1 MSVVRLILLSDVHV
15 GVHCDL
21 DQIDELERWVPEA
34 EPTGIV
40 VAGDLTQRARHGE
53 FQRALALVNRL
64 RRTAPVLVVPGNHD
78 VQWWASPLHL
88 LGTRRLH
95 AKYRRY
101 FPELTPTL
109 AVPGALLVGTLS
121 AHGVAPGS
129 MTWNLRDIAVKGH
142 LPRIET
148 DRAARLFAEADPGLL
163 RVVALHHNVLR
174 GEISR
179 RMGLAH
185 WRSAQ
190 ARLDA
195 CGADLVLCGHDHQES
210 VGQLDGG
217 AVVVASSTHS
227 NRTRGG
233 HPTVFQ
239 VIEADAESITVRPQ
253 RWDAG
258 VGRFMPA
265 GEHRFARRRPEPLD
279 GGERGRG

>member
-1 MSVVRLILLSDVHV
+1 MSEVRLVLVSDVHV

-21 DQIDELERWVPEA
+21 DQVRALERWIPDA
-34 EPTGIV
+34 GPTGIV

-53 FQRALALVNRL
+53 FQRALAFIELL
-64 RRTAPVLVVPGNHD
+64 RRTAPVLVIPGNHD
-78 VQWWASPLHL
+78 VQWWTSPLHL

-101 FPELTPTL
+101 FPDLTP
-109 AVPGALLVGTLS
+109 AVETTGALLVGALS

-129 MTWNLRDIAVKGH
+129 MTWNLRDVAVKGH
-142 LPRIET
+142 LPVSET
-148 DRAARLFAEADPGLL
+148 DRAAGLFAAADPTLL

-174 GEISR
+174 GEISQ

-185 WRSAQ
+185 WQSAQ
-190 ARLDA
+190 ARLAA

-210 VGQLDGG
+210 VGQLEGG

-239 VIEADAESITVRPQ
+239 LIEADADTITVRPQ
-253 RWDAG
+253 RWEASER
-258 VGRFMPA
+258 RFVPA
-265 GEHRFARRRPEPLD
+265 GEHHFARQRPGPS
-279 GGERGRG
+279 R